1 MNDNDIDALLRYLN
15 AGSTADICGDYN
27 RYHAAL
33 RMLIAE
39 RDGLRAALA
48 NARRDRA
55 SSKSVLASVI
65 AERDALKRRVEELEA
80 YQPADRDRELRER
93 LVCAIWPELLRI
105 HSEYAK
111 HPAVK
116 GDPREQARRFAL
128 IEADEMLAAM
138 RKGEA

>member
-1 MNDNDIDALLRYLN
+1 MSDSDIDGLLFILSDPHHSRY
-15 AGSTADICGDYN
+15 S
-27 RYHAAL
+27 AAL
-33 RMLIAE
+33 RMIVAE
-39 RDGLRAALA
+39 RNALKQRVEDMKA
-48 NARRDRA
+48 INSTATRI
-55 SSKSVLASVI
+55 I
-65 AERDALKRRVEELEA
+65 AERDALKQRVAELEA
-80 YQPADRDRELRER
+80 QLPADRELRER

-138 RKGEA
+138 RKEEQP

>member
-1 MNDNDIDALLRYLN
+1 MTDTTTDIDALLEYL
-15 AGSTADICGDYN
+15 GYLDDPCRPGFRIILTA
-27 RYHAAL
+27 L
-33 RMLIAE
+33 VAE
-39 RDGLRAALA
+39 RD
-48 NARRDRA
+48 
-55 SSKSVLASVI
+55 
-65 AERDALKRRVEELEA
+65 ELKQRVAELES
-80 YQPADRDRELRER
+80 QPPADRDRELRER

-138 RKGEA
+138 RKGESHE